1 MVIENIQGGG
11 TAARF
16 VFITGLSGSGKTLAM
31 KTFEDSGY
39 FCIDNLPAKLIAP
52 FGELTAKG
60 GENIDRIAIVIDIR
74 ERDFLSDFPDA
85 YKQLKE
91 RGFSLKVIFL
101 IAQNDVLV
109 RRFNESRR
117 PHPLQT
123 PDVSLEEAVAAEQ
136 RALIPIQRLADH
148 IVDTSDLTA
157 HRLRQHL
164 LETFVEVKAGFDL
177 AIRVIS
183 FGYKFGVPNF
193 ADLVFDVRFLPNP
206 YFEFNLRDKNGNDPE
221 VELFLL
227 KFSKS
232 EELLNRLQSFLNYLV
247 PEYAD
252 EGKSNLTI
260 AVGCTGGR
268 HRSVVMANHIGK
280 RLRVDGNRVTVS
292 HRDME
297 RD

>member
-1 MVIENIQGGG
+1 MVNENVQGGV

-39 FCIDNLPAKLIAP
+39 FCIDNLPAKLIGP
-52 FGELTAKG
+52 FGELTSKG

-74 ERDFLSDFPDA
+74 ERDFLRDFPEA
-85 YKQLKE
+85 YQQLKE

-117 PHPLQT
+117 PHPLQSL
-123 PDVSLEEAVAAEQ
+123 DVSLEEAVAAEQ

-164 LETFVEVKAGFDL
+164 LETFIEMKTDFDL

-206 YFEFNLRDKNGNDPE
+206 YFELNLRDKNGNDLE
-221 VELFLL
+221 VELFLF